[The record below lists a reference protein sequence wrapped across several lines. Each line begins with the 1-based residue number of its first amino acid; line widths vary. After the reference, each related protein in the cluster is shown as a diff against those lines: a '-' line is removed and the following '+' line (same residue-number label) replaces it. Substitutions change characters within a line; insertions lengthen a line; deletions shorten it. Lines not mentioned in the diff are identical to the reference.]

1 MVLDQG
7 TASAAVGCGP
17 RRRLRLALGL
27 RLLSAVENRH
37 RHGASRGAA
46 RRLPSVRALAVAA
59 GVHRN
64 TVAAV
69 YHDLERFGLVRCV
82 HGAGTFAMESP
93 AHSWTQPGEAVC
105 SDSGLAEV
113 LAAELRRPVRVAIAG
128 GPPEDRRFVPIDES
142 PPPDGVVIPV
152 APLGRALRALRH
164 LPPDSTV
171 SLLSASP
178 RLGRLVRH
186 TIVALHGDAV
196 GLARTQDEYAVSGLG
211 TDLALVDLRQLER
224 RGTYVSSEGLI
235 PLRLLVRSGREAG

>member
-1 MVLDQG
+1 
-7 TASAAVGCGP
+7 
-17 RRRLRLALGL
+17 
-27 RLLSAVENRH
+27 
-37 RHGASRGAA
+37 
-46 RRLPSVRALAVAA
+46 
-59 GVHRN
+59 
-64 TVAAV
+64 
-69 YHDLERFGLVRCV
+69 
-82 HGAGTFAMESP
+82 MESP
-93 AHSWTQPGEAVC
+93 AHSWTQPGDAVC
-105 SDSGLAEV
+105 SDSGLADV
-113 LAAELRRPVRVAIAG
+113 LAVELRRPVRVAIAG
-128 GPPEDRRFVPIDES
+128 GRPEGRRFVPIDES